1 VMSTTE
7 AQQLLRNGCADT
19 VNGGRAPWACA
30 RREAGAKG
38 CECANEGRGG
48 RAGARRLEIGRGGD
62 GCGLGV
68 RRGRGLHD
76 DAQVV
81 HGRFGGEGS
90 DRRTHRSAR
99 ANERTGGRAGK
110 WDPWY
115 SERGCVRVGEI
126 GADKSV
132 PLGNEQERE
141 ESARA
146 NRCR

>member
-1 VMSTTE
+1 VGTSAASACVVGADSTAT
-7 AQQLLRNGCADT
+7 R
-19 VNGGRAPWACA
+19 
-30 RREAGAKG
+30 
-38 CECANEGRGG
+38 
-48 RAGARRLEIGRGGD
+48 
-62 GCGLGV
+62 
-68 RRGRGLHD
+68 
-76 DAQVV
+76 QVV
-81 HGRFGGEGS
+81 HRRFGGEGS
-90 DRRTHRSAR
+90 NRRTHRSAR